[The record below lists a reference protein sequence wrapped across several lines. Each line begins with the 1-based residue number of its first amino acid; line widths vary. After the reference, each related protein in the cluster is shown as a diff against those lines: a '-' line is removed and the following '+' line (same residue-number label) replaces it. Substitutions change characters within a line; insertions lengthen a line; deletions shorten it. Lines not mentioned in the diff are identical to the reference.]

1 MLASCSRGVVLACIA
16 GILIGVLPAH
26 ADPPASVTYTYDDAG
41 RLRNATYSDG
51 KVADYQYDPA
61 GNRTVVTHTPTA
73 TLSIASPLANVTE
86 GGTLLFRVT
95 RTGTNTQNITVDCKP
110 VDGTADSG
118 GPIAPWLDYSVTPSV
133 ITFLPSD
140 PNPTTKNC
148 SVLTT
153 GDSYYEGPETVWATL
168 STARGG
174 AVITTVSA
182 VGTINDDD
190 AAPSLSVAGEAK
202 TEGSALTFTITKTGL
217 SEYAH
222 DVSFATSDGTA
233 LTSDSDYAAAN
244 GVAGL
249 SVGATSTTI
258 SVQTTVDAK
267 YEANETLTLTLSAP
281 TAGAVLGT
289 SSAAG
294 TINND
299 DTAPSVAINDASAF
313 EGSAVTFTVTK
324 TGSTGLSHSFNWASA
339 NGTAVAPGDYTAGSG
354 TVVFAPSD
362 TTKTLQVQTATDA
375 VVDLN
380 ETFAVSLTT
389 NASTNGATIS
399 DAQGT
404 GTIIDTNLPT
414 VPGNCRTNPTP
425 ISSGSY
431 TVLWDASGGAS
442 TYVLEEDSS
451 GSDFSPP
458 TATFTINAPTTQR
471 AFTKNGNPLEFSYRV
486 KACNASNQ
494 CSAYSNIAFITVCSP
509 NGVCN

>member
-1 MLASCSRGVVLACIA
+1 VV
-16 GILIGVLPAH
+16 
-26 ADPPASVTYTYDDAG
+26 
-41 RLRNATYSDG
+41 
-51 KVADYQYDPA
+51 DYQYDPA

-73 TLSIASPLANVTE
+73 TLAIASPLANVTE

-118 GPIAPWLDYSVTPSV
+118 GPIAPYLDYSVTPSV
-133 ITFLPSD
+133 ITFLPGD

-148 SVLTT
+148 SVATT
-153 GDSYYEGPETVWATL
+153 GDSFYEGPETVWATL
-168 STARGG
+168 STAKGG

-190 AAPSLSVAGEAK
+190 AAPSLSVAGETKA
-202 TEGSALTFTITKTGL
+202 EGSALSFTITKTGL

-222 DVSFATSDGTA
+222 DVSYATANGTA
-233 LTSDSDYAAAN
+233 LTSDNDYTAAS
-244 GVAGL
+244 GVASL
-249 SVGATSTTI
+249 SVGATTTAV
-258 SVQTTVDAK
+258 SVLTTTDSK
-267 YEANETLTLTLSAP
+267 YEANETVALNLSAP

-289 SSAAG
+289 ATANG
-294 TINND
+294 TISND
-299 DTAPSVAINDASAF
+299 DTAPSVAINDPNTVL

-324 TGSTGLSHSFNWASA
+324 TGSTALSHSFNWASA

-362 TTKTLQVQTATDA
+362 VSKTIQVQTATDA
-375 VVDLN
+375 SAEPN
-380 ETFAVSLTT
+380 ETFVVNLST

-404 GTIIDTNLPT
+404 GTIADATFPT
-414 VPGNCRTNPTP
+414 VPQNCRTNPTP

-431 TVLWDASGGAS
+431 SVLWDASGGAVS
-442 TYVLEEDSS
+442 TYTLEEDAS

-458 TATFTINAPTTQR
+458 TATFTINAPTTSR
-471 AFTKNGNPLEFSYRV
+471 AFTKSGNPLEFSYRV
-486 KACNASNQ
+486 KACNAGGQ
-494 CSAYSNIAFITVCSP
+494 CSAYSNVAFITVCSP
-509 NGVCN
+509 SGVCN